1 METETRSHKVVLLL
15 HFHLILL
22 LSIEKNL
29 IRELR
34 QLRQPK
40 FQRRQ
45 SRIIREAERTRRK
58 KVQHFH
64 LMLILSIEKH
74 LMRRNKELMHIH
86 KG

>member
-1 METETRSHKVVLLL
+1 METETRSQTFVVLFL

-45 SRIIREAERTRRK
+45 SRITREAERTRRK
-58 KVQHFH
+58 KSSFH
-64 LMLILSIEKH
+64 LMLILSIEKQ
-74 LMRRNKELMHIH
+74 LRRRNKELMNIH